1 MGELLLLGL
10 LFSGLVILIRLIW
23 IYPGAAI
30 SYFIRRRLFHQPET
44 LPNPKAIFIVGW
56 TGMRGVVALAA
67 AISLPVMLDSGDPFP
82 QRDMMLY
89 LTFCVILVTLV
100 LQGLT
105 LPPLIRW
112 LGLAGLAGR
121 NTEEVEARRAM
132 VEAALAY
139 LQQTREDAPA
149 EFEPLYDELITL
161 QRRRLDSLGS
171 DGSAE
176 GGSRPEDYQRWR
188 DLSRQVSAI
197 QRATVLHLRNESKIN
212 DEVMRKLERE
222 LDLTEARYSAPDHG

>member
-1 MGELLLLGL
+1 
-10 LFSGLVILIRLIW
+10 VIVIRLIW

-30 SYFIRRRLFHQPET
+30 SYLIRRRLFHQPET
-44 LPNPKAIFIVGW
+44 LPNGRAIFIVGW

-82 QRDMMLY
+82 QRNMMLF

-105 LPPLIRW
+105 LPPLISH
-112 LGLAGLAGR
+112 LGLAGMAGQ

-132 VEAALAY
+132 AEAALAY
-139 LQQTREDAPA
+139 LEQTRDDAPA
-149 EFEPLYDELITL
+149 EFATIYDALITL
-161 QRRRLDSLGS
+161 HRRRLKLLESNS
-171 DGSAE
+171 SAE

-188 DLSRQVSAI
+188 DLSRQVGAI
-197 QRATVLHLRNESKIN
+197 QRAAILHLRNENKIN

-222 LDLTEARYSAPDHG
+222 LDLTEARYAAS